1 MSLRAYHKHQQVN
14 PLEHPGRYD
23 LTADVNFGY
32 LKTLIEEQSLVFGPC
47 EQRVFLAQLG
57 IMARMQYLIRQCKSQ
72 EDRQSLLNAFKML
85 MMTTEEGGMGTAFK
99 CFSIFPK
106 NLSTIMQKRGGFPD
120 GFRPLNLN
128 TTEGSEKSEK

>member
-1 MSLRAYHKHQQVN
+1 
-14 PLEHPGRYD
+14 
-23 LTADVNFGY
+23 
-32 LKTLIEEQSLVFGPC
+32 
-47 EQRVFLAQLG
+47 
-57 IMARMQYLIRQCKSQ
+57 MQYLIRQCKSQ

-85 MMTTEEGGMGTAFK
+85 MTTSEEGGMGTAFK

-128 TTEGSEKSEK
+128 AAEGSEKSEK